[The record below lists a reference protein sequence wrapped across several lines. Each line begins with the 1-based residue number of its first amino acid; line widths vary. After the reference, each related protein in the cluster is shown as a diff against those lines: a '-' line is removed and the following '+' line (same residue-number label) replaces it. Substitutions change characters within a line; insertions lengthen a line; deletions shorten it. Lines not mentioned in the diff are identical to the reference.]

1 MISDMSSSSASS
13 QADEELTIS
22 VTTSRG
28 SGEFTF
34 SKSAKVEKV
43 IASVA
48 KHFNLSEDRAE
59 LLPKGESDPL
69 KEERPLVSFGVEDGD
84 EFVLTSGTN
93 NV

>member
-1 MISDMSSSSASS
+1 MSNSGTQS
-13 QADEELTIS
+13 QADEELIIS

-28 SGEFTF
+28 SNEFTF
-34 SKSAKVEKV
+34 SKTAKVEEV

-48 KHFNLSEDRAE
+48 EHFNLAEDRAE
-59 LLPKGESDPL
+59 LLPKGENEPL